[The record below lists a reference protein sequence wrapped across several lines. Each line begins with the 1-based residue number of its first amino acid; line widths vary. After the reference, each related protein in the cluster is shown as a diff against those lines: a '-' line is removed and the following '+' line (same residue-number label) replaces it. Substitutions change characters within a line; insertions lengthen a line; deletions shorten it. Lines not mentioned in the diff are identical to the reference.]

1 MGGRCLLLP
10 GVLCDKDLHP
20 AVLCPTL
27 RRAVSDDRVV
37 RTTAIKLEFLM
48 VSSLPP
54 PALDAQ
60 AASRTLARRI
70 AARIE
75 AAGGWISFAEYMEMA
90 LYLPG
95 LGYYAGGAHK
105 LGAAGDFVTAPELT
119 PLYGQAVARQV
130 AQILRAVPPA
140 PTLLEVGAGSG
151 RLAADLLLA
160 LEALDALPARYEI
173 LELSGEL
180 RARQQATIE
189 AVAPHLARRVVW
201 LETLPET
208 FSGCVI
214 ANELIDAL
222 PVHAVAWRESGG
234 MERGVTLRGNG
245 FGWAEERPAQG
256 ALAAAMA
263 ALPVEA
269 PFESEIGLAAR
280 AWVAEWGRR
289 LERGAL
295 LLIDYG
301 LPCHE
306 LYHPLRNHGTLR
318 CHYQQRLHEDPFWW
332 PGLSDI
338 TAHVDFT
345 ALAEAGFDAGLDV
358 LGYTNQATF
367 LINCGI
373 GELLA
378 ERQSGGSTRAYSAS
392 GAVQMLLSPY
402 EMGELV
408 KVIALGKGIETPLM
422 GFALGDRRHAL

>member
-1 MGGRCLLLP
+1 M
-10 GVLCDKDLHP
+10 D
-20 AVLCPTL
+20 
-27 RRAVSDDRVV
+27 SN
-37 RTTAIKLEFLM
+37 
-48 VSSLPP
+48 LPP
-54 PALDAQ
+54 PSSDAQ
-60 AASRTLARRI
+60 AASRALSKRI
-70 AARIE
+70 AARIHD
-75 AAGGWISFAEYMEMA
+75 AGGWLSFADYMEMA
-90 LYLPG
+90 LYSPG

-105 LGAAGDFVTAPELT
+105 FGAGGDFVTAPELT
-119 PLYGQAVARQV
+119 PLFGQALARQV
-130 AQILRAVPPA
+130 AQILRAVSPA
-140 PTLLEVGAGSG
+140 PTLLEAGAGSG
-151 RLAADLLLA
+151 RLAADLLLS
-160 LEALDALPARYEI
+160 LEALDALPARYAI

-180 RARQQATIE
+180 RARQRQTITSF
-189 AVAPHLARRVVW
+189 APHLAPRVVW
-201 LETLPET
+201 LDALPET

-222 PVHAVAWRESGG
+222 PVHAVAWRESGL
-234 MERGVTLRGNG
+234 MERGVTLRGEG

-256 ALAAAMA
+256 VVAESMA

-269 PFESEIGLAAR
+269 PFESEINLTAR

-301 LPCHE
+301 LPRHE

-318 CHYQQRLHEDPFWW
+318 CHYQQRLHDDPFWW

-373 GELLA
+373 GELLMA
-378 ERQSGGSTRAYSAS
+378 RRSDGGHHALYAGSAL
-392 GAVQMLLSPY
+392 QMLLSPN
-402 EMGELV
+402 EMGEMF
-408 KVIALGKGIETPLM
+408 KVLALGKAIEAPLL
-422 GFALGDRRHAL
+422 GFAHGDRTHAL

>member
-1 MGGRCLLLP
+1 MRPELP
-10 GVLCDKDLHP
+10 TP
-20 AVLCPTL
+20 SA
-27 RRAVSDDRVV
+27 
-37 RTTAIKLEFLM
+37 
-48 VSSLPP
+48 
-54 PALDAQ
+54 DAQ
-60 AASRTLARRI
+60 AASRQLCARI

-75 AAGGWISFAEYMEMA
+75 AAGGWIPFAEFMDMA
-90 LYLPG
+90 LYQPA

-105 LGAAGDFVTAPELT
+105 FGAGGDFVTAPELS
-119 PLYGQAVARQV
+119 PLFGQALARQV
-130 AQILRAVPPA
+130 GEILRAVPQP

-180 RARQQATIE
+180 RARQQAAIE
-189 AVAPHLARRVVW
+189 AEAPHLAARVVW
-201 LETLPET
+201 RDELPEKFT
-208 FSGCVI
+208 GCVI
-214 ANELIDAL
+214 ANELLDAL
-222 PVHAVAWRESGG
+222 PVHAVAWRDTGL
-234 MERGVTLRGNG
+234 MERGVTMRGEG
-245 FGWAEERPAQG
+245 FGWAEERQAQG
-256 ALAAAMA
+256 MLAQAMA

-269 PFESEIGLAAR
+269 PYQGEIGLAAR
-280 AWVAEWGRR
+280 AWVAEWGPR
-289 LERGAL
+289 LECGAL
-295 LLIDYG
+295 LLLDYG
-301 LPCHE
+301 LPQRE
-306 LYHPLRNHGTLR
+306 LYHPLRNQGTLR
-318 CHYQQRLHEDPFWW
+318 CHYQQHLHEDPFWW

-345 ALAEAGFDAGLDV
+345 AIAEAGFEAGLEV

-378 ERQSGGSTRAYSAS
+378 QRQSSGSTRAYSAS

-422 GFALGDRRHAL
+422 GFAHGDRRHAL